1 MSCRSRIF
9 MVYSFRLFSYET
21 CWANNSSL
29 GATID
34 KKQNL
39 FQRLIS
45 IKFSVGKSLFL
56 KKVTYVYTYTW
67 IVFSVFR
74 KQKQWRNQK
83 QWKKLFDKKGI
94 DKDYIRPL
102 VAKDQGK
109 NME

>member
-9 MVYSFRLFSYET
+9 MVFSFRLFQYET

-56 KKVTYVYTYTW
+56 KKSNICNIRTW

-83 QWKKLFDKKGI
+83 Q
-94 DKDYIRPL
+94 
-102 VAKDQGK
+102 
-109 NME
+109 

>member
-9 MVYSFRLFSYET
+9 MVFSFRLFSYAT

-29 GATID
+29 VATID

-83 QWKKLFDKKGI
+83 Q
-94 DKDYIRPL
+94 
-102 VAKDQGK
+102 
-109 NME
+109 